1 MTATR
6 IPLAAAMRQGS
17 RRVRGASV
25 AWSLALLATGCA
37 KSSSGI
43 PPAPRGASASV
54 SRYAPVNVPP
64 GDTSR
69 VLRLRVP
76 SAALAGNLLG
86 DSATRNVIVYVP
98 PDYATSGTKRY
109 RTLYLL
115 HGFGAKRDGQNSWIR
130 GYRGFHLGHTKDSL
144 YTAGAVRDL
153 IVIAPDGTNFWSG
166 SFYRDSPVAGG
177 WETFITRELVGT
189 IDATFRTIADRNS
202 RGLAGHS
209 MGGYGTLSIIA
220 KHPDIYGAAYAM
232 SPCCV
237 APSSEAGALADV
249 WKFIATAPSRQAVA
263 DAGFYQ
269 QVFASLATVYA
280 PNPSKPPLY
289 FDAPFVLQNGTL
301 VPDARVIDR
310 WQAAS
315 PLRLLDSL
323 SASLRTLRGLAFDAG
338 RADGFRDIPVMVP
351 RLDTLL
357 MRKGVPHHAEL
368 YDGDH
373 SNRIG
378 TRMPTI
384 VLPFFEKALA
394 R

>member
-1 MTATR
+1 MQKRGMVAALAFACTLPALGCGGTAARRPAVRSTSAATR
-6 IPLAAAMRQGS
+6 SAAI
-17 RRVRGASV
+17 VV
-25 AWSLALLATGCA
+25 
-37 KSSSGI
+37 
-43 PPAPRGASASV
+43 PA
-54 SRYAPVNVPP
+54 

-69 VLRLRVP
+69 ILRLRIP

-98 PDYATSGTKRY
+98 PDYATSGAKRY

-115 HGFGAKRDGQNSWIR
+115 HGFGAKRDGQNSWVR
-130 GYRGFHLGHTKDSL
+130 GYRGFHLGHTMDSL
-144 YTAGAVRDL
+144 YAAGTVRDL
-153 IVIAPDGTNFWSG
+153 IVIAPDGANFWGG

-177 WETFITRELVGT
+177 WETFITRELVSA
-189 IDATFRTIADRNS
+189 IDASFRTIANRNS

-209 MGGYGTLSIIA
+209 MGGYGTLSLIA
-220 KHPDIYGAAYAM
+220 KHTDLYGAAYAM

-237 APSSEAGALADV
+237 APAAEPGALADV
-249 WKFIATAPSRQAVA
+249 WRFIATAPSRQAVA

-269 QVFASLATVYA
+269 QVFASLATAYA
-280 PNPSKPPLY
+280 PNPSNAPLY
-289 FDAPFVLQNGTL
+289 FDPPFVLKNGAL

-323 SASLRTLRGLAFDAG
+323 SGSLRTLRGFAFDAG

-357 MRKGVPHHAEL
+357 TRKGVAHHAEL

-378 TRMPTI
+378 VRMATI
-384 VLPFFEKALA
+384 VLPFFEKVLA